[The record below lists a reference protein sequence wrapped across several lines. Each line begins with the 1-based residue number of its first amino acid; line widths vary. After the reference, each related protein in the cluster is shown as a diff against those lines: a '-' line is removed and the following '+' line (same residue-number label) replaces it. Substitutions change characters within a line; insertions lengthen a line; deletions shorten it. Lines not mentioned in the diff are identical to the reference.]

1 VTATTPALI
10 GGRVVALS
18 SAVIGLG
25 LLGDTLIYAV
35 LPLYHAEWGISLF
48 MVGVLL
54 SLNRWV
60 RLLANSLMAA
70 IGEWVGARHLM
81 IAAAIGS
88 VIATTCYG
96 LDGGEALQIAA
107 RILWGISFAALN
119 LGSLAY
125 AVADRA
131 NAGKRVGAGR
141 GMIGVIQASCF
152 IGGALLVLQI
162 GPRNVF
168 LVLGALTLLAV
179 VAALMLPPL
188 HTEPTDRRGFRL
200 PKPHRLEIWGFLM
213 GFSGDGVFL
222 LTLAFLLKD
231 SVTSV
236 APIVATA
243 LVLSLRCLVEATGG
257 PVGGWMGDR
266 FGARPVAVITGSIL
280 VLGYFLIAG
289 HIDVVGSVVIVLTR
303 GLYNT
308 LIPVMV
314 MQRVTGGY
322 LSSQAS
328 YSTWRDFGAALGPL
342 SAPWLFL
349 NIPQGWL
356 FGALGLIM
364 AGGVFFCL
372 AQRSEP
378 VPGAAA

>member
-1 VTATTPALI
+1 VTATTPSAII

-18 SAVIGLG
+18 GAVLGLG

-35 LPLYHAEWGISLF
+35 LPLYHAEWGISLA

-60 RLLANSLMAA
+60 RLLANSLTAWL
-70 IGEWVGARHLM
+70 GERLGARHLM
-81 IAAAIGS
+81 IAASMGS
-88 VIATTCYG
+88 VVATTCYG
-96 LDGGEALQIAA
+96 LDGGEALQIGA
-107 RILWGISFAALN
+107 RVLWGISFAALN

-131 NAGKRVGAGR
+131 NAGKRVGTSRGLI
-141 GMIGVIQASCF
+141 GMIQACCF
-152 IGGALLVLQI
+152 IGGALLVLQV

-168 LVLGALTLLAV
+168 LVLGAITLLAV
-179 VAALMLPPL
+179 VAAVMLPPL
-188 HTEPTDRRGFRL
+188 HTEPTDRRGFSL
-200 PKPHRLEIWGFLM
+200 PKPHRLEVWGFLL

-236 APIVATA
+236 APIVATS

-257 PVGGWMGDR
+257 PLGGWMGDR
-266 FGARPVAVITGSIL
+266 FGARPVAVVTGSIL

-289 HIDVVGSVVIVLTR
+289 HLDVLGSVVIVLTR

-328 YSTWRDFGAALGPL
+328 YSTWRDFGAAVGPL
-342 SAPWLFL
+342 TAPFLFVHIPQSWLF
-349 NIPQGWL
+349 
-356 FGALGLIM
+356 ATLGLLM
-364 AGGVFFCL
+364 AGGVAFCL
-372 AQRSEP
+372 GRR
-378 VPGAAA
+378 